1 MDMGELKVKRLS
13 GSFLREKY
21 ISQLLGDLEA
31 LNQMLNKGMFDTDIR
46 IGAEQEFCLVNDQWE
61 PSKKAIEILKGM
73 NDSNFTTEIALYN
86 LEANLDPLLF
96 TNDCFSRLHKQ
107 LDEFLSKVRLEAAKQ
122 NLKIILTGIL
132 PTIDS
137 RHLHA
142 SFMSPIKRYQ
152 VLDETIREL
161 RGDDLELHI
170 KGVDEINLHH
180 DSILFEGCNTSFQ
193 AHLQIDAE
201 YFADDYNW
209 AQAIAGPVLS
219 ICANSPILMG
229 RELWQ
234 ETRIALFTQSVDT
247 RASNFLLN
255 ERDARVGFG
264 NGWVT
269 GSILDF
275 YRDSIVNF
283 RSLLTADFQTESLS
297 ELKKGN
303 IPKLKALQLHNG
315 TVYKWNRLCY
325 GVTNS
330 KPHVR
335 IENRYMP
342 SGPTIT
348 DEIANFVFWAGIM
361 KGRPKRFKNIHEKM
375 DFKDAKGNFYNAAR
389 YGTAAQFYWDGKLI
403 PSKELLLDHLLPM
416 AYRGLYRM
424 NISPKDA
431 EKYLSIIENRIK
443 NNNGASWMV
452 QSLRKLKKDH
462 KTPDALRMLTASMY
476 EQEQKG
482 YTIDTWQLAC
492 GKEYAPEE
500 DQKLLRHYM
509 NTKIVTAQE
518 NDSADLVL
526 KMMQWRNI
534 HHVPIM
540 DIHFNLVG
548 LLTWKDVEIYLNKP
562 TVQKKLVKRIMKT
575 DLITATEDTRL
586 LEAKDMMHRHE
597 INCLPVIKGKKL
609 VGIITTNDL

>member
-1 MDMGELKVKRLS
+1 MGELNVERLL
-13 GSFLREKY
+13 GSTLREKY

-31 LNQMLNKGMFDTDIR
+31 LEQMLNNDMFDTNIH
-46 IGAEQEFCLVNDQWE
+46 IGAEQEFCLVNERWE
-61 PSKKAIEILKGM
+61 PSDKALEVLKAI
-73 NDSNFTTEIALYN
+73 NDTKFTTEIALYN
-86 LEANLDPLLF
+86 LEANLDPLLLSE
-96 TNDCFSRLHKQ
+96 DCFSKLHEQ
-107 LDEFLSKVRLEAAKQ
+107 LDLLLSKARTEAAKQ
-122 NLKIILTGIL
+122 KLKIILTGIL

-137 RHLHA
+137 RHLHT
-142 SFMSPIKRYQ
+142 SFMTPAKRYQ
-152 VLDETIREL
+152 VLDETIRDL

-193 AHLQIDAE
+193 VHLQIDAND
-201 YFADDYNW
+201 FANSYNW

-219 ICANSPILMG
+219 ICANSPFLMG

-264 NGWVT
+264 NDWARGTIV
-269 GSILDF
+269 DF
-275 YRDSIVNF
+275 YKDSVVNF
-283 RSLLTADFQTESLS
+283 RSLLTADFHTESLN

-325 GVTNS
+325 GTS
-330 KPHVR
+330 QGKPHVR

-342 SGPTIT
+342 SGPTTT
-348 DEIANFVFWAGIM
+348 DEIANFMFWAGIM
-361 KGRPKRFKNIHEKM
+361 RGRPKHLENIHEKM

-389 YGTAAQFYWDGKLI
+389 YGTAAQFYWDGELI
-403 PSKELLLDHLLPM
+403 PCKELLLDHLLPM
-416 AYRGLYRM
+416 AYRGLYSM
-424 NISPKDA
+424 NVLPKDA
-431 EKYLSIIENRIK
+431 EMYLKIIENRIK
-443 NNNGASWMV
+443 NKNGARWMV
-452 QSLRKLKKDH
+452 QSLRKLKKKH
-462 KTPDALRMLTASMY
+462 KTPDALRILTASIY
-476 EQEQKG
+476 EHEQKG
-482 YTIDTWQLAC
+482 YTVDAWQLAR
-492 GKEYAPEE
+492 GSEYVPEDNE
-500 DQKLLRHYM
+500 KQLRHYM

-518 NDSADLVL
+518 NDSAELVL
-526 KMMQWRNI
+526 QMMQWRNI

-540 DIHFNLVG
+540 DLHFNLVG
-548 LLTWKDVEIYLNKP
+548 LLTWTDVQNYLGNPEALKES
-562 TVQKKLVKRIMKT
+562 VKSIMRT
-575 DLITATEDTRL
+575 DLITATADTTMP
-586 LEAKDMMHRHE
+586 EARDRMKQHE

>member
-1 MDMGELKVKRLS
+1 MGELKVERLL
-13 GSFLREKY
+13 GSILREKY
-21 ISQLLGDLEA
+21 ISQLLSDLEA
-31 LNQMLNKGMFDTDIR
+31 LELMLNNGMFDTSIH
-46 IGAEQEFCLVNDQWE
+46 IGAEQEFCLVNEQWE
-61 PSKKAIEILKGM
+61 PSNKALAVLKAL
-73 NDSNFTTEIALYN
+73 NDDHFTTEIARYN
-86 LEANLDPLLF
+86 LEANLDPLML
-96 TNDCFSRLHKQ
+96 TGDCFSKLHKQ
-107 LDEFLSKVRLEAAKQ
+107 LDQLMSKVRTEAAKQ
-122 NLKIILTGIL
+122 GLKVVLTGIL

-137 RHLHA
+137 RHLHS
-142 SFMSPIKRYQ
+142 SFMTPVKRYE
-152 VLDETIREL
+152 VLDKTIREL

-193 AHLQIDAE
+193 THLQIEAND
-201 YFADDYNW
+201 FADSYNW
-209 AQAIAGPVLS
+209 AQAIAGPILA

-264 NGWVT
+264 NDWAR
-269 GSILDF
+269 GSIVDF
-275 YRDSIVNF
+275 YKDSVVNF
-283 RSLLTADFQTESLS
+283 RSLLTADFQSESLG
-297 ELKKGN
+297 ELEKGN

-325 GVTNS
+325 GITDG

-342 SGPTIT
+342 SGPTTT
-348 DEIANFVFWAGIM
+348 DEIANFMFWAGVM
-361 KGRPKRFKNIHEKM
+361 RGRPKHLENIHEKM

-389 YGTAAQFYWDGKLI
+389 YGTAAQFYWDGELI
-403 PSKELLLDHLLPM
+403 TCKDLLLDHLLPM
-416 AYRGLYRM
+416 AYRGLYSM

-431 EKYLSIIENRIK
+431 EKYLAIIQNRI
-443 NNNGASWMV
+443 NNKNGARWMV
-452 QSLRKLKKDH
+452 QSLRKLKKEH
-462 KTPDALRMLTASMY
+462 KTPDALRILTASMY
-476 EQEQKG
+476 EHEQKG
-482 YTIDTWQLAC
+482 YTIDAWQLAH
-492 GKEYAPEE
+492 GNEYVPEE
-500 DQKLLRHYM
+500 NQKQLRHYM

-518 NDSADLVL
+518 NDSADLIL
-526 KMMQWRNI
+526 RMMQWRKI

-548 LLTWKDVEIYLNKP
+548 LLTWTDVKNHLDD
-562 TVQKKLVKRIMKT
+562 QKKLKKSVKSVMNT
-575 DLITATEDTRL
+575 NLITATADTTL
-586 LEAKDMMHRHE
+586 LEAKNTMQRHE